1 MMQQSETLLK
11 RACNTIPGGV
21 NSPVRAGKS
30 VDMIP
35 PFIAEASGAVIRDV
49 DGNEYIDYVGSWGP
63 MILGHAHPEVVSA
76 IQERIGRGTSYGA
89 PTELEVVM
97 AEAIVEMVP
106 SIEMVRMVNSGTE
119 AAMSA
124 VRLAR
129 GFTGRQMIVKFDGCY
144 HGHADS
150 LLVSAGSGV
159 ATLGIPGSPGVPNDL
174 ARHTLSLPFN
184 DIQAVNTAFD
194 RYGPD
199 IACIIVEPVPGNMGV
214 VLPDMDF
221 LKGLREITRATGS
234 LLIFD
239 EVITGFRL
247 SPGGAQER
255 YGIEPDLTCLGKIIG
270 GGLPVGAYGGKREI
284 MLRMAPEGDI
294 YQAGTLSG
302 NPLAMAAGI
311 ATLTLLRQGDF
322 YQHLETLGNKLFSG
336 LASLAEREGVPVV
349 VNHVGS
355 MGSLFFADGPILDFT
370 TAKASDARRFK
381 RYYRRMREQGI
392 YLAPSAF
399 EASFVSAAHT
409 EEMIEKTLNAAS
421 NAFKEMLHEDGK
433 NLLTLS
439 KNL

>member
-1 MMQQSETLLK
+1 MTTRSEALLK
-11 RACNTIPGGV
+11 RACKTIPGGV

-30 VDMIP
+30 VDMYP
-35 PFIAEASGAVIRDV
+35 PFIAEALGAVIRDV

-63 MILGHAHPEVVSA
+63 MILGHAHPTVVA
-76 IQERIGRGTSYGA
+76 ALQERIGLGTSYGA
-89 PTELEVVM
+89 PTELEVIM

-106 SIEMVRMVNSGTE
+106 SMEMVRMVNSGTE

-124 VRLAR
+124 IRLAR
-129 GFTGRQMIVKFDGCY
+129 GITGREMIVKFDGCY

-150 LLVSAGSGV
+150 LLVSAGSGI
-159 ATLGIPGSPGVPNDL
+159 ATLGIPGSPGVPDDL

-184 DIQAVNTAFD
+184 DLQAVKGAFD

-214 VLPDMDF
+214 ILPDMAF
-221 LKGLREITRATGS
+221 LRGLRELTKTAGS
-234 LLIFD
+234 LLVFD
-239 EVITGFRL
+239 EVITGFRVA
-247 SPGGAQER
+247 PGGAQER
-255 YGIEPDLTCLGKIIG
+255 YGMDPDLTCLGKIIG
-270 GGLPVGAYGGKREI
+270 GGLPVGAYGGKREM

-311 ATLTLLRQGDF
+311 ATLTLLRQGDL
-322 YQHLETLGNKLFSG
+322 YQRLEHMGNLLFSG
-336 LASLAEREGVPVV
+336 LASLAEREGVPVA

-355 MGSLFFADGPILDFT
+355 MGSFFFTNARVSDFA
-370 TAKASDARRFK
+370 TAKASDAERFK
-381 RYYRRMREQGI
+381 QFYRSMRGQGI

-399 EASFVSAAHT
+399 EASFISAAHT

-421 NAFKEMLHEDGK
+421 NAFKEMLH
-433 NLLTLS
+433 
-439 KNL
+439 